1 MIDFLY
7 NNLYQVKCYNVNAR
21 RTPVITWTRA
31 QNESELRLY
40 SSCSGGTNGL
50 ALIR

>member
-7 NNLYQVKCYNVNAR
+7 NNLYHAKSYNVKVR

-31 QNESELRLY
+31 QNESELRHG
-40 SSCSGGTNGL
+40 SCSGGTNGL